1 MSDLHEKEI
10 AAALGGR
17 RTRGSGCTA
26 QDATDV
32 VSLPDDEFAWAADCK
47 STLAATISASTLP
60 PGSNVV
66 EAVYAGDSNFLPSTN
81 SLVQVVNVEAQQ
93 PTTLG
98 IRDNGDGSVTAVFSG
113 TVGSQ
118 YLVQASSNLATS
130 SWTNVS
136 TNSAGADGTW
146 SYTESK
152 AGYLQRYFRSAKS
165 NTP

>member
-1 MSDLHEKEI
+1 MVNP
-10 AAALGGR
+10 AAPATASPSGTVQFLTNGVAMGGAVAVA
-17 RTRGSGCTA
+17 GG
-26 QDATDV
+26 
-32 VSLPDDEFAWAADCK
+32 
-47 STLAATISASTLP
+47 AATISASTLP

-118 YLVQASSNLATS
+118 YLVQASSNLA
-130 SWTNVS
+130 
-136 TNSAGADGTW
+136 
-146 SYTESK
+146 
-152 AGYLQRYFRSAKS
+152 
-165 NTP
+165 